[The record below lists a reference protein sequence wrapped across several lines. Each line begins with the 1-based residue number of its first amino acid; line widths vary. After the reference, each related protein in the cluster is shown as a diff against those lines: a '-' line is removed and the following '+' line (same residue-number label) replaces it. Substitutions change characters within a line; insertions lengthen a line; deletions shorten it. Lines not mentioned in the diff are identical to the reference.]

1 MYSIHANKSLTLH
14 WVNVTQKA
22 TQDWRMNIVDHLRA
36 KESDISIM
44 TWLRAKKSKKKGG
57 QK

>member
-1 MYSIHANKSLTLH
+1 MSSIHVNKSLTLH

-22 TQDWRMNIVDHLRA
+22 TQDWQMNIVDHLRA

-44 TWLRAKKSKKKGG
+44 TWLRAKKSNKKNK
-57 QK
+57 